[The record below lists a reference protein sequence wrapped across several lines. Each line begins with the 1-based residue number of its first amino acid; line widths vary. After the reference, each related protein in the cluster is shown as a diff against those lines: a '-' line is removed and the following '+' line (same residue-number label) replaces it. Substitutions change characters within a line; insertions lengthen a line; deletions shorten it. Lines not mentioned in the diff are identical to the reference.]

1 MRNESRRSLGV
12 WWRSFGNPRVSAGW
26 VEVGVRW
33 GQKEGE
39 RNAET
44 GSGIERRR
52 HRQKNRKW

>member
-1 MRNESRRSLGV
+1 MRNESRRSLSV

-26 VEVGVRW
+26 VEVAMRW

-39 RNAET
+39 RDAET

-52 HRQKNRKW
+52 HRQ